1 MLHPP
6 CVYCTLYICCTHLVY
21 CTLNVAPTLCVVHS
35 MLHPPCVYIHSTY
48 VKPTLCIVHSMLH
61 QPFVLYSLCCTHLV
75 HCTLYICC
83 THLVYC
89 TVHSMLHPPCVLNT
103 LHMLHPP
110 SVLYTLCCTHLVYE
124 LLNPGLEHVDHVKS
138 DLHQLVAAHQGARA
152 IPPARLQRAPS
163 CLRRCT
169 KIFNDQQLSLPTK
182 YIHLYYLK
190 KKKNVH
196 QSSRVKP
203 IPVSKA
209 NPSQLSQL
217 FSVLLILQS

>member
-1 MLHPP
+1 MYFRLHPHCVLCWYSLSPLCYHLLDQSLLHPPCVFYTQCCTHLVCIYTLHMLHPP
-6 CVYCTLYICCTHLVY
+6 CVLYTQCCTHLVCIY
-21 CTLNVAPTLCVVHS
+21 TLHMLNPPCVLYTLH
-35 MLHPPCVYIHSTY
+35 MLHPPCV
-48 VKPTLCIVHSMLH
+48 PIVHSMLH
-61 QPFVLYSLCCTHLV
+61 QPFVLY
-75 HCTLYICC
+75 
-83 THLVYC
+83 
-89 TVHSMLHPPCVLNT
+89 
-103 LHMLHPP
+103 
-110 SVLYTLCCTHLVYE
+110 TLCCTHLVYE
-124 LLNPGLEHVDHVKS
+124 FLNPGLEHVDHVKS

-209 NPSQLSQL
+209 NHS
-217 FSVLLILQS
+217 

>member
-1 MLHPP
+1 MYFRLHPHCVLCWNSLSPLCYHLLDQSLLHPP
-6 CVYCTLYICCTHLVY
+6 CVFYTQCCTHLVCIY
-21 CTLNVAPTLCVVHS
+21 
-35 MLHPPCVYIHSTY
+35 MIHSTY

-61 QPFVLYSLCCTHLV
+61 QPFVLY
-75 HCTLYICC
+75 
-83 THLVYC
+83 
-89 TVHSMLHPPCVLNT
+89 
-103 LHMLHPP
+103 
-110 SVLYTLCCTHLVYE
+110 TLCCTHLVYE
-124 LLNPGLEHVDHVKS
+124 FLNPGLEHVDHVKS

>member
-6 CVYCTLYICCTHLVY
+6 CVYIHSTY
-21 CTLNVAPTLCVVHS
+21 VAPTLCIVHS

-83 THLVYC
+83 THLVY
-89 TVHSMLHPPCVLNT
+89 
-103 LHMLHPP
+103 
-110 SVLYTLCCTHLVYE
+110 E
-124 LLNPGLEHVDHVKS
+124 FLNPGLEHVDHVKS